1 MYPRLYMHS
10 VQFAHFDNC
19 NGKIYFESRKASG
32 RHFQFIL
39 TRNQFFNLNDAIY
52 QIKKFNYYGHFP
64 LGNNT
69 WLHYNGGSDT
79 RLYRESFAEDCRVY
93 FSFDSFMEYIKH
105 THPRLLSLV
114 RLNQSAA
121 AAAAATADR
130 GERRRR
136 LNARRRLPSSS
147 ISCSK
152 STNHKRSLST
162 ILEPSHQSSDS
173 KRHRGR
179 AEWATASR
187 STDNDVLSAAEEESA
202 ILSKWERSSDRRRS
216 DSDSSQSSGA
226 EDRHSPASLRCD
238 SPSVQ
243 TAMDYK

>member
-1 MYPRLYMHS
+1 MHS
-10 VQFAHFDNC
+10 VQFVHFDNR

-69 WLHYNGGSDT
+69 WLHYNGGSNT
-79 RLYRESFAEDCRVY
+79 RLYRESFAKDCRVY
-93 FSFDSFMEYIKH
+93 FSFDSFMDYIKH

-121 AAAAATADR
+121 AAATAAIPDI

-147 ISCSK
+147 STSSSISCSK
-152 STNHKRSLST
+152 STNHKRPLSAV
-162 ILEPSHQSSDS
+162 LEPSHQSSDS

-179 AEWATASR
+179 AERAAASR
-187 STDNDVLSAAEEESA
+187 STDNDVLSAVEEESV
-202 ILSKWERSSDRRRS
+202 ILSKWERSSDRRRC
-216 DSDSSQSSGA
+216 DSDSSQSSCA

-238 SPSVQ
+238 NPSVQ
-243 TAMDYK
+243 TPMDYK

>member
-121 AAAAATADR
+121 AAAAAATADR

-136 LNARRRLPSSS
+136 LNARRRLPS

-162 ILEPSHQSSDS
+162 ILESSHQSSDS

>member
-1 MYPRLYMHS
+1 MHS

-121 AAAAATADR
+121 AAAAAATADR

-136 LNARRRLPSSS
+136 LNARRRLPS

-162 ILEPSHQSSDS
+162 ILESSHQSSDS